1 MVSSS
6 CFDLR
11 MKISALLKSSKK
23 YFTVR
28 EYAELFEISQ
38 STVYFRL
45 NAGQIPAVKVG
56 NSWRIPKITCE
67 SVLNELKGII
77 ENCQQELEGE
87 K

>member
-11 MKISALLKSSKK
+11 LKISSLMKSSKK

-28 EYAELFEISQ
+28 EYSEIFEISQ

-45 NAGQIPAVKVG
+45 NAGQIPGLKIG
-56 NSWRIPKITCE
+56 NSWRIPKIACE
-67 SVLNELKGII
+67 SVLNDLKEII
-77 ENCQQELEGE
+77 DNCQQSKGE